1 MEMISKY
8 SKVVA
13 AIAAAALI
21 AFAFAA
27 TYQHGY
33 DVAEAKGNAA
43 LADYKAQQARD
54 SATAASQAFG
64 KYADN
69 VLRGQHAE
77 VQFLADQ
84 GKTTTQIGN
93 LKEHIDAVAQPHIS
107 APSSSA
113 RQQSVVTVNRCVF
126 TRGFVRLWNTAA
138 GVLDSADGALQASA
152 DSGSVAGFAGPDAA
166 ADSGVSQQD
175 VLDWFTDYA
184 ARSRSTE
191 SKLKGVKAA
200 VPDHEDKQ

>member
-1 MEMISKY
+1 MISKY
-8 SKVVA
+8 VKVVA

-33 DVAEAKGNAA
+33 GVAEAKGNQA
-43 LADYKAQQARD
+43 LSDYKARQASE

-77 VQFLADQ
+77 VQFLTDQ
-84 GKTTTQIGN
+84 GATTAQIGT
-93 LKEHIDAVAQPHIS
+93 LKEHIDAVAQPHVS
-107 APSSSA
+107 PPPRTSTAA
-113 RQQSVVTVNRCVF
+113 SVVTIDRCVF
-126 TRGFVRLWNTAA
+126 TRGFVSVWNAAA
-138 GVLDSADGALQASA
+138 GIADGADGALQVRAG
-152 DSGSVAGFAGPDAA
+152 SGSVAGASDTDAA

-175 VLDWFTDYA
+175 VLDWFVDYA
-184 ARSRSTE
+184 ARARKTE
-191 SKLKGVKAA
+191 LKLKGVKAA
-200 VPDHEDKQ
+200 LPEQEDKQ

>member
-1 MEMISKY
+1 MISKY
-8 SKVVA
+8 AKVVA

-33 DVAEAKGNAA
+33 GVAEAKGNQA
-43 LADYKAQQARD
+43 LSDYKAKQSSD
-54 SATAASQAFG
+54 SAAAASQAFG

-84 GKTTTQIGN
+84 GTTTTQIGN
-93 LKEHIDAVAQPHIS
+93 LKEHIDAVAQPHVSPVPHAAATAS
-107 APSSSA
+107 A
-113 RQQSVVTVNRCVF
+113 VTVARCVF
-126 TRGFVRLWNTAA
+126 TRGFVRLWNAAA
-138 GVLDSADGALQASA
+138 GIPDSADGALQAST
-152 DSGSVAGFAGPDAA
+152 DSGGIAGIVAPDAA

-200 VPDHEDKQ
+200 VPDQEDKR

>member
-8 SKVVA
+8 AKVVA

-33 DVAEAKGNAA
+33 GVAEAKGNQA
-43 LADYKAQQARD
+43 LSDYKARQASE

-77 VQFLADQ
+77 VQFLTDQ
-84 GKTTTQIGN
+84 GATTAQIGT
-93 LKEHIDAVAQPHIS
+93 LKEHIDAVAQPHVS
-107 APSSSA
+107 PPPRTSTAA
-113 RQQSVVTVNRCVF
+113 SVVTIDRCVF
-126 TRGFVRLWNTAA
+126 TRGFVSVWNAAA
-138 GVLDSADGALQASA
+138 GIADGADGALQDRAG
-152 DSGSVAGFAGPDAA
+152 SGSVAGASDTDAA

-175 VLDWFTDYA
+175 VLDWFVDYA
-184 ARSRSTE
+184 AHARKTE
-191 SKLKGVKAA
+191 LKLKGVKAA
-200 VPDHEDKQ
+200 LPEQEDKQ

>member
-8 SKVVA
+8 AKVIAV
-13 AIAAAALI
+13 IAAAALI

-33 DVAEAKGNAA
+33 GVAEAKGKQA
-43 LADYKAQQARD
+43 LSDYKARQASD
-54 SATAASQAFG
+54 SAAAASQAFG

-84 GKTTTQIGN
+84 GTTTAQIGT
-93 LKEHIDAVAQPHIS
+93 LKEHIDAVAQPHVSPVPRATAAGS
-107 APSSSA
+107 A
-113 RQQSVVTVNRCVF
+113 VTVDRCVF
-126 TRGFVRLWNTAA
+126 TRGFVRLWNAAA
-138 GVLDSADGALQASA
+138 GIPDSADGALQAST
-152 DSGSVAGFAGPDAA
+152 DSGGIAGIVGPDAA
-166 ADSGVSQQD
+166 TDSGVSQQD

-184 ARSRSTE
+184 ARSRNTE
-191 SKLKGVKAA
+191 SQLKGVKAA
-200 VPDHEDKQ
+200 VPDQEDKQ

>member
-8 SKVVA
+8 AKVVA
-13 AIAAAALI
+13 AIVAAALV
-21 AFAFAA
+21 AFAFAK
-27 TYQHGY
+27 TYQHGH
-33 DVAEAKGNAA
+33 DVAEAKGNQA
-43 LADYKAQQARD
+43 LSDYKARQATE
-54 SATAASQAFG
+54 SASAASKAFG

-84 GKTTTQIGN
+84 GKTTTQIGT

-107 APSSSA
+107 APSASA
-113 RQQSVVTVNRCVF
+113 SQPSVVTVNRCVF
-126 TRGFVRLWNTAA
+126 TRGFVRLWNAAA
-138 GVLDSADGALQASA
+138 GVPDSADGALQASA
-152 DSGSVAGFAGPDAA
+152 DSGSAAGFAGPDAA

-184 ARSRSTE
+184 TRSRNTE
-191 SKLKGVKAA
+191 SKLKGVKTAL
-200 VPDHEDKQ
+200 PEQEDKQ

>member
-1 MEMISKY
+1 MELISKY
-8 SKVVA
+8 AKLVA
-13 AIAAAALI
+13 AIVAAAVI
-21 AFAFAA
+21 AFAFAK

-33 DVAEAKGNAA
+33 NVAEAKGNAA

-84 GKTTTQIGN
+84 GATVSQIGT
-93 LKEHIDAVAQPHIS
+93 LKEHIDAVAQPHVPAS
-107 APSSSA
+107 LRATPGAPA
-113 RQQSVVTVNRCVF
+113 VTVDRCVF
-126 TRGFVRLWNTAA
+126 TRGFVSVWNSAA
-138 GVLDSADGALQASA
+138 GISDDADGALQ
-152 DSGSVAGFAGPDAA
+152 DRTGSGSVVGASAADAA

-175 VLDWFTDYA
+175 VLDWFVDYA
-184 ARSRSTE
+184 ARARKTE
-191 SKLKGVKAA
+191 LKLKGVKAA
-200 VPDHEDKQ
+200 LPEQEDKQ